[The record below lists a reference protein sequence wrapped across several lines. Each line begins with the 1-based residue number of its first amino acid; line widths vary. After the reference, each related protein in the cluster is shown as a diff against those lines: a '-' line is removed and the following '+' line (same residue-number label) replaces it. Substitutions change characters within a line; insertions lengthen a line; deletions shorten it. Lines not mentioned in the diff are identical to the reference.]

1 MLPSPTMRSA
11 SGFRRFITLAILAI
25 VIALPTAARAQ
36 EPSPSN
42 AAKAR
47 SLVDAA
53 IKMTNSDQAIAL
65 LWQATDID
73 PTLEDSYVYLGLYYN
88 SRSDFA
94 NVVKVYQKLV
104 KYNPN
109 QASAYLNIGEAYMS
123 FSPPRAGDAL
133 VYYRKA
139 YEVDPKNT
147 FAALRIGQII
157 AQTGNKDEAIK
168 FLQQALAD
176 KKNPSVAQQA
186 EKSLRDMNAL

>member
-1 MLPSPTMRSA
+1 MRSSATMRSYFC
-11 SGFRRFITLAILAI
+11 FRHFLAIGVLALAI
-25 VIALPTAARAQ
+25 AIPAFARAQ
-36 EPSPSN
+36 DSSSN

-53 IKMTNSDQAIAL
+53 IKMTNSDEAVKL

-147 FAALRIGQII
+147 FAALRIGQIL
-157 AQTGNKDEAIK
+157 AQNGSHDEAVK
-168 FLQQALAD
+168 FLRQALAD
-176 KKNPSVAQQA
+176 TSNPSVSSQA
-186 EKSLRDMNAL
+186 EKTLRDMNAL

>member
-1 MLPSPTMRSA
+1 MRPFPTMRRDF
-11 SGFRRFITLAILAI
+11 GLRQFMTLMVFALAL
-25 VIALPTAARAQ
+25 AAPAFARAQ
-36 EPSPSN
+36 DTSN
-42 AAKAR
+42 QAKAR

-53 IKMTNSDQAIAL
+53 IKMTNSDEAVKL

-104 KYNPN
+104 KYNPK
-109 QASAYLNIGEAYMS
+109 QTSAYLNIGEAYMS
-123 FSPPRAGDAL
+123 FSPPRTSDAL

-147 FAALRIGQII
+147 FAALRIGQIL
-157 AQTGNKDEAIK
+157 AQNGNHDDAVKY
-168 FLQQALAD
+168 LRQALAD
-176 KKNPSVAQQA
+176 SGNPSVSSQA
-186 EKSLRDMNAL
+186 EKTLHDMNAL

>member
-1 MLPSPTMRSA
+1 MRPLPTMRA
-11 SGFRRFITLAILAI
+11 VFRFRQFITLALFALMLAH
-25 VIALPTAARAQ
+25 PGFARAQ
-36 EPSPSN
+36 DSSSN

-53 IKMTNSDQAIAL
+53 IKMTNSDEAVKL

-109 QASAYLNIGEAYMS
+109 QTSAYLNIGEAYMS

-133 VYYRKA
+133 IYYRKA

-147 FAALRIGQII
+147 FAALRIGQIL
-157 AQTGNKDEAIK
+157 AQNGNHDDAVKY
-168 FLQQALAD
+168 LRQALAD
-176 KKNPSVAQQA
+176 TSNPSVSSQA
-186 EKSLRDMNAL
+186 EKTLHDMNAL

>member
-1 MLPSPTMRSA
+1 MRPFPTMRSV
-11 SGFRRFITLAILAI
+11 FRFRQIMTLAMLALAL
-25 VIALPTAARAQ
+25 ALPSLARAQ
-36 EPSPSN
+36 DSSSN
-42 AAKAR
+42 QAKAR

-53 IKMTNSDQAIAL
+53 IKMTNSDEAVKL

-104 KYNPN
+104 KYNPS
-109 QASAYLNIGEAYMS
+109 QTSAYLNIGEAYMS

-147 FAALRIGQII
+147 FAALRIGQIL
-157 AQTGNKDEAIK
+157 AQNGNHDDAVKY
-168 FLQQALAD
+168 LRQALAD
-176 KKNPSVAQQA
+176 TANPSVSSQA
-186 EKSLRDMNAL
+186 EKTLHDMNAL